1 MLKTESETFL
11 HSNNISTLWEVIID
25 NERPTVAVIN
35 ELRSHFIEAV
45 KQFNDIGYHPDL
57 FQMNKKFLTLFL
69 SSNKAK
75 SVVPITAEEI
85 QQDKKTQFEREL
97 NAKQH
102 EFNTSINK
110 VIPPAPKFQDDMD
123 TPISEMEKLI
133 AETMAQRNFDIEQIQ
148 QSVNKNWMPKQEESS
163 NSNPQSTPIK
173 YIKIGEE
180 IEKDGILPLKE
191 KKTLTWAENL
201 EENVQLSIHEDSS
214 RHIFSKLKSMPD
226 KNDIILDTLTEL
238 HKKMDLLLE
247 KLTILENK

>member
-25 NERPTVAVIN
+25 NERPTVAIIN
-35 ELRSHFIEAV
+35 ELRSQFIEAV

-69 SSNKAK
+69 SSNKSIK
-75 SVVPITAEEI
+75 PITAEEI
-85 QQDKKTQFEREL
+85 QQDKKIQFEREL

-148 QSVNKNWMPKQEESS
+148 QTVNKNWTSKQEET
-163 NSNPQSTPIK
+163 NNQSTPIK

-180 IEKDGILPLKE
+180 INKEGILPLKE
-191 KKTLTWAENL
+191 KKTLTWSENL
-201 EENVQLSIHEDSS
+201 EENVQLSIKEDTSQ
-214 RHIFSKLKSMPD
+214 HIFSRLKSVPD
-226 KNDIILDTLTEL
+226 KNDIILDKLTEL
-238 HKKMDLLLE
+238 DKKMDLLLE